1 MIYTESTNRISR
13 LKSIVCV
20 DWSIAETTQRLATF
34 SCYDT
39 SSTVS
44 IFGTE
49 GKNYCV
55 HRKVANRCAGRHF
68 LFRDKFVGT
77 PS

>member
-1 MIYTESTNRISR
+1 MIYTDTTNRISR
-13 LKSIVCV
+13 PKSNRCV
-20 DWSIAETTQRLATF
+20 DWSVAEKTQRVATF

-49 GKNYCV
+49 GKNYCA
-55 HRKVANRCAGRHF
+55 HRKVASRCAGRHF
-68 LFRDKFVGT
+68 LFGDKFVGT
-77 PS
+77 TS